1 MEKETKRERFKRI
14 VSRRTNE
21 ILDKI
26 RLLGNCANKRSYE
39 YTDTEVNKIFS
50 EVDKELKLARLRFQE
65 KKNKMFEL

>member
-14 VSRRTNE
+14 ASRRTNE

-39 YTDTEVNKIFS
+39 YTDNEVNKIFS

>member
-14 VSRRTNE
+14 ASRRTNE

-39 YTDTEVNKIFS
+39 YTDNEVNKVFS

>member
-14 VSRRTNE
+14 ASRRTNE